1 MLATDYY
8 PPTLSQS
15 QNDSTTNDAKPTKR
29 KSSFAKRLIRSC
41 RVYIIFAL
49 AVYNIMYFSG
59 SFGDTQISSY
69 TDNNMPITNNNSSS
83 YTKVLMVRSVSPSEI
98 PNVIGDIM
106 LIKSFY
112 TGQHETLKEESM
124 KYCPNLRESDWSSTK
139 LNPLYNFTTI
149 TDQGVTGSKSYP
161 NHVLCNTFA
170 ANPSTMEN
178 YYDTIRVDFMLF
190 ARSDEYAHNISNTI
204 DSLSN
209 TIDNTKDLRYKPSID
224 VRDVSLNP
232 IKLWNWILHCTEERL
247 QGYDYIWFMESP
259 CLILLLLT
267 LVCLYFDCH

>member
-1 MLATDYY
+1 
-8 PPTLSQS
+8 
-15 QNDSTTNDAKPTKR
+15 
-29 KSSFAKRLIRSC
+29 
-41 RVYIIFAL
+41 
-49 AVYNIMYFSG
+49 
-59 SFGDTQISSY
+59 
-69 TDNNMPITNNNSSS
+69 
-83 YTKVLMVRSVSPSEI
+83 
-98 PNVIGDIM
+98 M

-112 TGQHETLKEESM
+112 TGQHEALKEESM
-124 KYCPNLRESDWSSTK
+124 KYCPNLISSDWSSTK
-139 LNPLYNFTTI
+139 LHPLYNFTTT

-161 NHVLCNTFA
+161 NHILCNTA
-170 ANPSTMEN
+170 TNPTSTMEN

-209 TIDNTKDLRYKPSID
+209 EIDNTKDLRYKPNID

-259 CLILLLLT
+259 CY
-267 LVCLYFDCH
+267 V

>member
-8 PPTLSQS
+8 TPTSSQ
-15 QNDSTTNDAKPTKR
+15 STTNDAVPTIR
-29 KSSFAKRLIRSC
+29 RSSFAKRLIRSC

-49 AVYNIMYFSG
+49 VVYNIMFFSS
-59 SFGDTQISSY
+59 SFDTQSSSY
-69 TDNNMPITNNNSSS
+69 IDNNMPITNNNSSS

-106 LIKSFY
+106 LVKSFY

-124 KYCPNLRESDWSSTK
+124 KYCSNLMASDWSSTK
-139 LNPLYNFTTI
+139 LHPLYNFTTT

-170 ANPSTMEN
+170 ANPSTIEN

-209 TIDNTKDLRYKPSID
+209 EIDNTKDLRYKPNID

-259 CLILLLLT
+259 C
-267 LVCLYFDCH
+267 Y